1 MVANPVSPNS
11 ELELSTES
19 KGEQAVVHA
28 SRRITAATSAQLQ
41 SIIRGLI
48 PGSKRVVLDM
58 RDVDYIDSSG
68 IGALV
73 SVHMAAGKA
82 QSALELTNLQPR
94 IRDVFELTRLMTV
107 FENHGGYRGLTED

>member
-1 MVANPVSPNS
+1 MAANPVSPNS
-11 ELELSTES
+11 ELELTTER
-19 KGEQAVVHA
+19 KGADAVVHA
-28 SRRITAATSAQLQ
+28 SGRITAATSPQLQ
-41 SIIRGLI
+41 SMIRGLI
-48 PGSKRVVLDM
+48 PGSKRVVLDLKG
-58 RDVDYIDSSG
+58 VNYIDSSG

-94 IRDVFELTRLMTV
+94 IRDLFELTRLMTV